1 MHFDGSLV
9 LSRLTLLA
17 ASLGLAGCFTSIP
30 PAPIDGPL
38 FVSEVGSTP
47 IVFDGSAIDNTV
59 SSDSQADRI
68 APDASQ
74 TDGWAPTPASWDGST
89 PILDGPMDLPRP
101 ESTTDDTANQR
112 SDSTANDGEL
122 DVPQNSPPDAPV
134 ANDAVRDVSAT
145 GTGGGTGTGGV
156 VNTGGTMGSGG
167 TTSTGGAGTGGTAGA
182 SGATGSGGATTSG
195 GAISTGGTM
204 NTGGLTGTGGA
215 TSVGGATGLGGTT
228 ITGGATSTGGITSTG
243 GVTNSGGATGGTIDP
258 AAIVPTLD
266 GYLWV
271 SPASASGTA
280 SGVSYP
286 DYDVNGTCPNATAA
300 FATQGMFQSVVHNVG
315 GTTGTQYTINFEL
328 RGVLGTDCYTG
339 GSTTATG
346 NTQPTLAAN
355 PEVANNGWYMGG
367 SPIAS
372 KWSTYEIHVKPA
384 VGTMYLNPADNTEN
398 VYYLNAFPQ
407 NPSGWCSKEGT
418 FPMNYKASF
427 AVMGGGTITLTM
439 HDSNC
444 LQQQNCGP
452 IGVVGVCANAW
463 RTVDISDM
471 PQPATST
478 VLASMTQP
486 YKQIVGSSTWYP
498 QWALFA
504 VRSVTTP

>member
-38 FVSEVGSTP
+38 FGSEVGSTS

-59 SSDSQADRI
+59 YSDSQADRI
-68 APDASQ
+68 ALDASQ
-74 TDGWAPTPASWDGST
+74 TDGWAPTPASWDGPT
-89 PILDGPMDLPRP
+89 PILDGPMDLLRP
-101 ESTTDDTANQR
+101 ESTTDDTASQR
-112 SDSTANDGEL
+112 SDSTASDGEL
-122 DVPQNSPPDAPV
+122 DVPQNSPPDGPV
-134 ANDAVRDVSAT
+134 ASDLARDVSTT
-145 GTGGGTGTGGV
+145 GTGGGTGAGGV
-156 VNTGGTMGSGG
+156 
-167 TTSTGGAGTGGTAGA
+167 TGGTAGA

-195 GAISTGGTM
+195 GAISTGGTT

-243 GVTNSGGATGGTIDP
+243 GVINSGGATGGTIDP

-280 SGVSYP
+280 SGANYP
-286 DYDVNGTCPNATAA
+286 DFDVNGTCPNATAA
-300 FATQGMFQSVVHNVG
+300 FATQGMFQSVVHNVA
-315 GTTGTQYTINFEL
+315 GTAGTQYTINFEV
-328 RGVLGTDCYTG
+328 RGVLGTECYTG
-339 GSTTATG
+339 GTAQVAG
-346 NTQPTLAAN
+346 LSAA
-355 PEVANNGWYMGG
+355 PEVSNNGWYMGG

-372 KWSTYEIHVKPA
+372 KWSTYEVHVKPA
-384 VGTMYLNPADNTEN
+384 VGTANLNPLDNTEN
-398 VYYLNAFPQ
+398 IYYLNAFPQ

-418 FPMNYKASF
+418 FPMNYMASF
-427 AVMGGGTITLTM
+427 PVMGGGIITLTM

-444 LQQQNCGP
+444 LTQQNCGP
-452 IGVVGVCANAW
+452 IGVIGTCANAW
-463 RTVDISDM
+463 RTIDLTGM
-471 PQPATST
+471 PTPATSS

-486 YKQIVGSSTWYP
+486 YKQIAGSSTWYP

-504 VRSVTTP
+504 VRSVTSP